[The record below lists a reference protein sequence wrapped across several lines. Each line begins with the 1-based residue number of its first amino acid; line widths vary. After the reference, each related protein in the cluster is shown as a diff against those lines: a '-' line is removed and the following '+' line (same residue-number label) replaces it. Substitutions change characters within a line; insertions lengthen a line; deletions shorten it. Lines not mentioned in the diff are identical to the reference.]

1 MNSNNIIKYLSNKDN
16 LLFLG
21 LAIIM
26 LLSIYLKYNKNIEGF
41 SGDLERLK
49 KEKFY
54 IRKEKQTANKSKT
67 SVKKSNEELFDKEY
81 FVEYKKKIKAEIAQ
95 NMQLYKKNIF
105 NYNSNKRRLEDGSIK
120 DEKKR
125 KEISLLSRT
134 NYYKGHRN
142 INNINRLMKE
152 LKVLNALKV

>member
-41 SGDLERLK
+41 SGNLETLK

-54 IRKEKQTANKSKT
+54 IKKEKQTANNSKN
-67 SVKKSNEELFDKEY
+67 SVKKANKELFDKEY

-95 NMQLYKKNIF
+95 NMQLYKKHIF
-105 NYNSNKRRLEDGSIK
+105 NYNSIKRRLEGGSIK
-120 DEKKR
+120 DKKS
-125 KEISLLSRT
+125 KT
-134 NYYKGHRN
+134 NATKNMKKHN
-142 INNINRLMKE
+142 IKARDNITTINKLMDE

>member
-49 KEKFY
+49 KEKIY
-54 IRKEKQTANKSKT
+54 IKKEKQTANNSKN
-67 SVKKSNEELFDKEY
+67 SVKKENKELFDKEY

-95 NMQLYKKNIF
+95 NMQLYKKHIF
-105 NYNSNKRRLEDGSIK
+105 KYNSIMRRLEDGSIK
-120 DEKKR
+120 DTKSK
-125 KEISLLSRT
+125 T
-134 NYYKGHRN
+134 NATKN
-142 INNINRLMKE
+142 MKE
-152 LKVLNALKV
+152 HNIKSRDNITSINKLMDELKILNALKV

>member
-67 SVKKSNEELFDKEY
+67 SVKKENKELFDKEY

>member
-1 MNSNNIIKYLSNKDN
+1 MIKYLSNKDN

-41 SGDLERLK
+41 SGDLETLK

-67 SVKKSNEELFDKEY
+67 SVKKANEELFDKEY

-95 NMQLYKKNIF
+95 NMQLYKKHIF
-105 NYNSNKRRLEDGSIK
+105 KFNSIERLFEDGSLNKDIK
-120 DEKKR
+120 DKKS
-125 KEISLLSRT
+125 KQYKKAMKLS
-134 NYYKGHRN
+134 G
-142 INNINRLMKE
+142 E
-152 LKVLNALKV
+152 A

>member
-1 MNSNNIIKYLSNKDN
+1 MNSNNMIKYLSNKDN

-41 SGDLERLK
+41 SGDLETLK

-67 SVKKSNEELFDKEY
+67 SVKKANEELFDKEY

-95 NMQLYKKNIF
+95 NMQLYKKQ
-105 NYNSNKRRLEDGSIK
+105 LLVL
-120 DEKKR
+120 KK
-125 KEISLLSRT
+125 
-134 NYYKGHRN
+134 
-142 INNINRLMKE
+142 
-152 LKVLNALKV
+152 